1 MRKDRNKRS
10 LTEFQARALNL
21 ILRKPRHAG
30 SFAAAMGYKFMA
42 QIGNANNCKLNG
54 EWAKHVRGKFKRYTS
69 KVRRAVDKKIIR
81 QTLSN

>member
-1 MRKDRNKRS
+1 
-10 LTEFQARALNL
+10 
-21 ILRKPRHAG
+21 
-30 SFAAAMGYKFMA
+30 MA

-81 QTLSN
+81 QTLLN